1 MILNQILV
9 SCKEQWD
16 LALTQKKHPYRFFA
30 LGTAHN
36 SKPGVRTV
44 VLRDFNSNSMKFT
57 IFTDA
62 RSSKVLSVKNNPE
75 IALLFYDPETH
86 IQIRVDA
93 RCVLIKND
101 DKLFNKQTPTS
112 QHDYT
117 TTLAPGTPIETIS
130 SVSFLK
136 ENNHFMKL
144 VFEASKIDFLELNR
158 VNHTRA
164 VFEKVNSIW
173 QGEFRTP

>member
-1 MILNQILV
+1 MILNQILA
-9 SCKEQWD
+9 SCKAQWD

-44 VLRDFNSNSMKFT
+44 VLRDFNSTSMEFT

-62 RSSKVLSVKNNPE
+62 RSSKVLSLKNNPE

-101 DKLFNKQTPTS
+101 DKLFNKQTPSS
-112 QHDYT
+112 QYDYT

-144 VFEASKIDFLELNR
+144 VFEASKIDFLQLNR

-164 VFEKVNSIW
+164 VFGKVNSIW